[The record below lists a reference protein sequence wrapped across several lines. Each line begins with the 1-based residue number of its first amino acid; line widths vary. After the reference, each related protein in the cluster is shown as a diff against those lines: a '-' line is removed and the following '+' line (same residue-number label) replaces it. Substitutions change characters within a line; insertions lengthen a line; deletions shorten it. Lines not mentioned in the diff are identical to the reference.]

1 MKVICPK
8 CEQELKVGDSFVMNH
23 NSFKIIS
30 CIHWPL
36 IIQHHNQEARTEQ
49 WE

>member
-1 MKVICPK
+1 MEVICPK
-8 CEQELKVGDSFVMNH
+8 CEQELKIGDSFVMNH

-36 IIQHHNQEARTEQ
+36 IQQNKDNDQS
-49 WE
+49 